1 MNTEARPRTEDQPSA
16 RRAARL
22 AAVQA
27 LYQLE
32 ISGEKPDAAVLGEF
46 PGRFAVETLDGGE
59 NPSFDRDFFAD
70 IVKGVVERKG
80 EIDQLIAGALARDL
94 TVERLEL
101 LLRVILRAGTFE
113 ILARL
118 DVPARVAL
126 AEHVGISHAFFAE
139 RETGL
144 VNGVLDKL
152 ARSLRAGEMQV
163 DAKTSR

>member
-1 MNTEARPRTEDQPSA
+1 MNTEPRSKAEDQPSA

-27 LYQLE
+27 LYQIE
-32 ISGEKPDAAVLGEF
+32 ISGEKPDTVLAEF
-46 PGRFAVETLDGGE
+46 PGRFAGEMLDGGE
-59 NPSFDRDFFAD
+59 SPVFDREFFGD
-70 IVKGVVERKG
+70 MVKGVVARRE
-80 EIDQLIAGALARDL
+80 ELDQLIAGALARDL

-101 LLRVILRAGTFE
+101 LLRVVLRAGTFE
-113 ILARL
+113 ILARI

-152 ARSLRAGEMQV
+152 ARSLRAGEMQA
-163 DAKTSR
+163 DAKTPR

>member
-1 MNTEARPRTEDQPSA
+1 MSTEARPKTDDQPSA

-27 LYQLE
+27 LYQIE
-32 ISGEKPDAAVLGEF
+32 ISGEKPESVLAEF
-46 PGRFAVETLDGGE
+46 PGRFASEMPNGSE
-59 NPSFDRDFFAD
+59 SPSFDREFFAA
-70 IVKGVVERKG
+70 IVKGVVERRG
-80 EIDQLIAGALARDL
+80 EVDQLIAGALARDL

-101 LLRVILRAGTFE
+101 LLRVVLRAGTYE
-113 ILARL
+113 ILARP

-152 ARSLRAGEMQV
+152 ARSLRPGEMQA